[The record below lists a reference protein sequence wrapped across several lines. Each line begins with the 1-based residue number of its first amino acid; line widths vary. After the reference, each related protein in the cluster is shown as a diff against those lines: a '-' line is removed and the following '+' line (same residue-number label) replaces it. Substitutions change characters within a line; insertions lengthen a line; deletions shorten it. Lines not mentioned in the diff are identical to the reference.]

1 MAPAEE
7 APRVRSA
14 SIGSMSSL
22 LLQGWAMLADSCPA
36 CGVPLMRHPA
46 GTVLLCVNCG
56 RDTTTAADG
65 GAAELAEPPAAAP
78 AAPAGPAADAGP
90 AGPATDL
97 QSLPNGLGSSA
108 VSSDSEEQG
117 GEPVVAAAPPPLRE
131 RLRRAAGI
139 SSDPPADGSS
149 GGQREDA
156 SKEIADLMLQGW
168 AMLQEH
174 CPRCLHP
181 LLRSRTDR
189 RIYCAACRMYAVYEG
204 GAATAAA
211 GSVAGQ
217 AAQQQ
222 QQQQPEAHQP
232 QAGRGSVRQAA
243 PAPAPAPAAPSAAP
257 SILAASDGLVPSAPT
272 LGRHLP
278 AVDTAADAVAARLAD
293 ATSALRAAP
302 PGNAGTA
309 VAAVQQCAAALQ
321 ALAECHRA
329 LAALRC

>member
-1 MAPAEE
+1 MVIRPHPSSRCHILLLAPAPGAQHPGAVNRFAHAARLPASRAPLSSTAAYEWCGSEPRLSDRRCATTRLSTAAYRSPSLAFVPAAMAPAEE

-36 CGVPLMRHPA
+36 CGVSLLRSAAAAVLAAPVGMLARCQRPGVLAPHPRLQTVPSPPPQVPLMRHPA

-174 CPRCLHP
+174 CPR
-181 LLRSRTDR
+181 
-189 RIYCAACRMYAVYEG
+189 
-204 GAATAAA
+204 
-211 GSVAGQ
+211 
-217 AAQQQ
+217 
-222 QQQQPEAHQP
+222 
-232 QAGRGSVRQAA
+232 
-243 PAPAPAPAAPSAAP
+243 
-257 SILAASDGLVPSAPT
+257 
-272 LGRHLP
+272 
-278 AVDTAADAVAARLAD
+278 
-293 ATSALRAAP
+293 
-302 PGNAGTA
+302 
-309 VAAVQQCAAALQ
+309 
-321 ALAECHRA
+321 
-329 LAALRC
+329 